1 MNIDAGVCYRKWEGE
16 GEGTRKFITAAQRNE
31 AFDALQHILFSIR
44 AIHHYALHHSM
55 DRDKDESEK
64 LELLLPVYFATHPMP
79 ELPMADLRLLN
90 TEMQLLKNKAHS
102 IQEFILPKEKFRFK
116 RYHKLMHERKM
127 RGAGLT
133 PGIAMYD
140 GENNEVEG
148 EDEKNPLELEGGENN
163 ENGGDDN
170 DSNNANANASE
181 GNSQGKEQNTKNE
194 NTPAN
199 AALTAFDG
207 LTLSKEEHREILVNA
222 NGNFTLRENG
232 VVVKSVNHDN
242 VSLDA
247 KAFLIRDLNH
257 CQVQV

>member
-1 MNIDAGVCYRKWEGE
+1 LAALTTEDTTSSANANDNANADGDKGKGETKEGVGE

-55 DRDKDESEK
+55 DRDKEESEK

-90 TEMQLLKNKAHS
+90 TEMQLLKNKAQT

-133 PGIAMYD
+133 PGIAIYD
-140 GENNEVEG
+140 GEHNEGEAEG
-148 EDEKNPLELEGGENN
+148 EDEKNQLELEGAGENKN
-163 ENGGDDN
+163 DN
-170 DSNNANANASE
+170 DNAR
-181 GNSQGKEQNTKNE
+181 Q
-194 NTPAN
+194 
-199 AALTAFDG
+199 
-207 LTLSKEEHREILVNA
+207 
-222 NGNFTLRENG
+222 
-232 VVVKSVNHDN
+232 
-242 VSLDA
+242 
-247 KAFLIRDLNH
+247 
-257 CQVQV
+257 